1 MRWHSVCYG
10 FDPDTFSKVDLSPE
24 TQKKREYY
32 LMLDLNRCMYM
43 VCPTFSSKIF
53 VKSKFQTLLVQLIR
67 IEPETTRSAAQLD
80 LIKEQEEQIRSD
92 MHKRNGYDTGLSIN
106 EERSALVFALLM
118 NLQQIRG
125 VLYYRLLKVM
135 VIVGCNDIECCFL
148 MPDENSITG
157 VLADDYYKTLIK
169 QHSMKASRRRYK
181 IIRYLTEGFEVF

>member
-1 MRWHSVCYG
+1 
-10 FDPDTFSKVDLSPE
+10 
-24 TQKKREYY
+24 
-32 LMLDLNRCMYM
+32 
-43 VCPTFSSKIF
+43 
-53 VKSKFQTLLVQLIR
+53 
-67 IEPETTRSAAQLD
+67 
-80 LIKEQEEQIRSD
+80 

-181 IIRYLTEGFEVF
+181 IIRYLSEGFEVF